1 MLLSVRIVGALPIAI
16 SLSTCAALL
25 APAPVRAEPPERVV
39 AITAEPHHE
48 VRFDNG
54 GMRLVEVVFLKGN
67 ASLFHTH
74 LLRRFR
80 RFLQHGRVGL
90 PDTRRGGTGVE
101 GIERVTPSEHAEIS
115 LQVLLEKV
123 CAWLVTGFDL
133 PAATKLPTVM
143 IVPPVRMAAL
153 RYHGLAPISSD
164 ASDFI
169 ALYDGRGRTI
179 YLPEGWRGAT
189 AAEVSI
195 LVHEMVHY
203 LQDMAGQRFE
213 CVEQEERLAYAAQD
227 RWLVLAGSS
236 LERAFGVDA
245 FTVLARSTCV
255 H

>member
-1 MLLSVRIVGALPIAI
+1 MSDVPEVPNSCIEWQVRTGFDCAVNSDLPHDGEVAMRPHISLLVAMAIMGWTVTALP
-16 SLSTCAALL
+16 
-25 APAPVRAEPPERVV
+25 
-39 AITAEPHHE
+39 
-48 VRFDNG
+48 RFPING
-54 GMRLVEVVFLKGN
+54 GN
-67 ASLFHTH
+67 
-74 LLRRFR
+74 
-80 RFLQHGRVGL
+80 
-90 PDTRRGGTGVE
+90 GVE
-101 GIERVTPSEHAEIS
+101 GIERVTPSEHVELS
-115 LQVLLEKV
+115 LQVLLEGV
-123 CAWLVTGFDL
+123 CAWLVTEFDL

-153 RYHGLAPISSD
+153 RYHGLAPTSSD

-169 ALYDGRGRTI
+169 ALCDGWGRTI

-236 LERAFGVDA
+236 LEREFGIDA
-245 FTVLARSTCV
+245 FTVLARSTCL